1 MIRFIATQR
10 DPPTSCG
17 NPTANGEVLASS
29 EMTQKA
35 LPGFLESVRVADRAL
50 LDVARTRR
58 LRPMEAYLLLILL
71 DESDAVSTAHIAAR
85 IAASSSQAKQLALA
99 LQVRGLVVRR
109 DRTGLT
115 ALTDEGRAEAGELA
129 AEVCS
134 ALQQRLGVLDVPA
147 AWQAITA

>member
-1 MIRFIATQR
+1 M
-10 DPPTSCG
+10 
-17 NPTANGEVLASS
+17 PTATT
-29 EMTQKA
+29 TQI
-35 LPGFLESVRVADRAL
+35 LPAFLESVRVADRAL

-71 DESDAVSTAHIAAR
+71 DESEPVTTAEVAER

-115 ALTDEGRAEAGELA
+115 ALTDAGRTEAEALA
-129 AEVCS
+129 EDVAAVMQ
-134 ALQQRLGVLDVPA
+134 ARLSRLDAVG
-147 AWQAITA
+147 AWRSLIKA

>member
-1 MIRFIATQR
+1 M
-10 DPPTSCG
+10 S
-17 NPTANGEVLASS
+17 SS
-29 EMTQKA
+29 EMAQKA

-71 DESDAVSTAHIAAR
+71 DEQDAVSTAHIAAR

-99 LQVRGLVVRR
+99 LQVRGLITRR

-115 ALTDEGRAEAGELA
+115 ALTDEGRAEAADLA
-129 AEVCS
+129 ADVVE
-134 ALQQRLGVLDVPA
+134 ALQQRLGSLDA
-147 AWQAITA
+147 STAWCTVTT

>member
-1 MIRFIATQR
+1 M
-10 DPPTSCG
+10 S
-17 NPTANGEVLASS
+17 SS
-29 EMTQKA
+29 EMAQKA

-71 DESDAVSTAHIAAR
+71 DEQDAVSTAHIAAR

-99 LQVRGLVVRR
+99 LQVRGLITRR

-115 ALTDEGRAEAGELA
+115 ALTDEGRAEAADLA
-129 AEVCS
+129 ADVVE
-134 ALQQRLGVLDVPA
+134 ALQQRLGSLDA
-147 AWQAITA
+147 STAWRTVTT

>member
-1 MIRFIATQR
+1 M
-10 DPPTSCG
+10 SG
-17 NPTANGEVLASS
+17 S
-29 EMTQKA
+29 EMAQKA

-71 DESDAVSTAHIAAR
+71 DESDAVSTAHVAAR

-115 ALTDEGRAEAGELA
+115 ALTAEGRAEAADLA
-129 AEVCS
+129 ADVVT
-134 ALQQRLGVLDVPA
+134 ALQQRLGAFDAPA
-147 AWQAITA
+147 AWRAVTA

>member
-1 MIRFIATQR
+1 MPYGTETEGT
-10 DPPTSCG
+10 TSMS
-17 NPTANGEVLASS
+17 SS
-29 EMTQKA
+29 EMAQKA

-71 DESDAVSTAHIAAR
+71 DEDDAVSTAHVAAR

-99 LQVRGLVVRR
+99 LQVRGLVARR

-115 ALTDEGRAEAGELA
+115 MLTDEGRAEAADLA
-129 AEVCS
+129 ADVVA
-134 ALQQRLGVLDVPA
+134 ALQQRLGTLDAPSIWRAV
-147 AWQAITA
+147 TA

>member
-1 MIRFIATQR
+1 M
-10 DPPTSCG
+10 SG
-17 NPTANGEVLASS
+17 SEVAQ
-29 EMTQKA
+29 TA

-71 DESDAVSTAHIAAR
+71 DESDAVSTAHVAAR

-115 ALTDEGRAEAGELA
+115 ALTAEGRAEAADLA
-129 AEVCS
+129 ADVVT
-134 ALQQRLGVLDVPA
+134 ALQQRLGAFDAPA
-147 AWQAITA
+147 VWRAVTA

>member
-1 MIRFIATQR
+1 MGT
-10 DPPTSCG
+10 
-17 NPTANGEVLASS
+17 S

-99 LQVRGLVVRR
+99 LQVRGLVARR

-115 ALTDEGRAEAGELA
+115 ALTDEGRAEAADLA
-129 AEVCS
+129 EDVCT
-134 ALQQRLGVLDVPA
+134 ALQQRLNTIDVSA
-147 AWQAITA
+147 AWQAVAV

>member
-1 MIRFIATQR
+1 M
-10 DPPTSCG
+10 G
-17 NPTANGEVLASS
+17 SS
-29 EMTQKA
+29 EMAQKA

-71 DESDAVSTAHIAAR
+71 DEHDAVSTAHIAAR

-99 LQVRGLVVRR
+99 LQVRGLISRR

-115 ALTDEGRAEAGELA
+115 SLTDEGRAEATELA
-129 AEVCS
+129 AEVVE
-134 ALQQRLGVLDVPA
+134 ALQQRLGSLDAPA
-147 AWQAITA
+147 AWRAVTA